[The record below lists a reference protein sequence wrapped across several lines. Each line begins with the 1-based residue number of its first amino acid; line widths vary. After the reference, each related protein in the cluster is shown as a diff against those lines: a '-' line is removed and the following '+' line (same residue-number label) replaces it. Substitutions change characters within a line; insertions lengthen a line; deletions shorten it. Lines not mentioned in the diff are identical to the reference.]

1 MTSPER
7 LLRDATAETRGWF
20 VLTSVTAVLGSAC
33 TLALPWAMA
42 RALDAVVARR
52 PSSGPVLV
60 CAALLALVVITG
72 AVQTLANGG
81 YGSGTVAALRRT
93 LARRALDAGVPGA
106 ADFPAGDL
114 AGRLSAGCAQAGS
127 AGVTLVT
134 ASAAVLTSLGGVV
147 ALWLLDWRIGLCF
160 SLGVPPLVFIARM
173 FMNRSSGLFL
183 HYQETQGR
191 ISALLLEALGGA
203 RTIGASG
210 TAGAETSRVLEPL
223 PELSRT
229 GHRVWRLQRD
239 TGWQVGLLIP
249 AVEVLVLCAGGLALL
264 NGDITAGQLAAV
276 VGYTALAMGALDQL
290 DALFALG
297 MSAAGARRV
306 AEVVDQPAPAPG
318 TRARPA
324 GGHGTVTLSGV
335 TVRSGSR
342 LLLDAVDLTV
352 PAGTALAVVGRSGA
366 GKSTLAALIGRLRD
380 PDGGAVAIDGVPL
393 RELTPRALHAAVGY
407 AFERPALLGATVH
420 GMIAFARPDASYEDV
435 VAAAAAA
442 RADDF
447 VTRLP
452 HGFDTPLSDAPLSGG
467 EVQRLGLA
475 RALVHDPAVI
485 VLDDATSSLDTAT
498 EARVDSALASAWSDR
513 TRVLIAHRV
522 STAARADLVAWLEDG
537 RVRAVAPHAELW
549 QRPSY
554 RALFAAGAETD
565 GAAGAGAGTDSAP
578 GSETDSAPGAET
590 DNAPGAGTGSPP
602 GARTD
607 SPPRAGTDSPPGA
620 EPGAPP
626 PHPRRKTQP
635 QETA

>member
-1 MTSPER
+1 MTSPQR

-20 VLTSVTAVLGSAC
+20 VLTATTAVIGSAG

-42 RALDAVVARR
+42 RALDAVVADQ
-52 PSSGPVLV
+52 PASAPILAFA
-60 CAALLALVVITG
+60 CLLALVVTAG
-72 AVQTLANGG
+72 ALQSLANGG
-81 YGSGTVAALRRT
+81 YSSGTVATLRRT
-93 LARRALDAGVPGA
+93 LARRALDAGVPGTA
-106 ADFPAGDL
+106 AFPAGDL
-114 AGRLSAGCAQAGS
+114 AGRLSAGCAQAGA

-147 ALWLLDWRIGLCF
+147 ALWLLDWRLGLCF
-160 SLGVPPLVFIARM
+160 SLGVPPLVFIARL
-173 FMNRSSGLFL
+173 FVNRSSGLFL

-210 TAGAETSRVLEPL
+210 TAGAETSRVLKPL
-223 PELSRT
+223 PELSRA

-249 AVEVLVLCAGGLALL
+249 AVEVLVLCVGGLALL
-264 NGDITAGQLAAV
+264 NGDISAGQLAAV
-276 VGYTALAMGALDQL
+276 VGYTAVAMAALDQL

-306 AEVVDQPAPAPG
+306 AEVIDQSAPAPG
-318 TRARPA
+318 GRARPA
-324 GGHGTVTLSGV
+324 AGPGTVTLSGV

-342 LLLDAVDLTV
+342 LVLDAVDLTV

-366 GKSTLAALIGRLRD
+366 GKSTLAALIGRLRE
-380 PDGGAVAIDGVPL
+380 PDEGTVAIDGVPL
-393 RELTPRALHAAVGY
+393 CELTPQALHDAVGY
-407 AFERPALLGATVH
+407 AFERPALLGATVR
-420 GMIAFARPDASYEDV
+420 GMIAFARPDASDGEV
-435 VAAAAAA
+435 TTAAASA

-447 VTRLP
+447 VARLP

-498 EARVDSALASAWSDR
+498 EARVDSALASAWADR

-522 STAARADLVAWLEDG
+522 STAARADRVAWLEDG
-537 RVRAVAPHAELW
+537 RVRALGAHRELW
-549 QRPSY
+549 LLPDY
-554 RALFAAGAETD
+554 RDLFAAPPTATPR
-565 GAAGAGAGTDSAP
+565 SAQQQQSQHQQKP
-578 GSETDSAPGAET
+578 
-590 DNAPGAGTGSPP
+590 
-602 GARTD
+602 
-607 SPPRAGTDSPPGA
+607 
-620 EPGAPP
+620 
-626 PHPRRKTQP
+626 QP
-635 QETA
+635 QPQPQPQQETA

>member
-1 MTSPER
+1 MTSPQR
-7 LLRDATAETRGWF
+7 LVWDATARTRGWF
-20 VLTSVTAVLGSAC
+20 VLASATSVLGSAG
-33 TLALPWAMA
+33 TLAFPWAMA
-42 RALDAVVARR
+42 QALDAVVARR
-52 PSSGPVLV
+52 PATGPVLV
-60 CAALLALVVITG
+60 CAALLALVVTTG
-72 AVQTLANGG
+72 ALQTLANGG
-81 YGSGTVAALRRT
+81 YGSGTVAALRRS
-93 LARRALDAGVPGA
+93 LARRALDAGVPGT

-114 AGRLSAGCAQAGS
+114 AGRLSAGCAQAGA

-160 SLGVPPLVFIARM
+160 SLGVPPLVVIARM
-173 FMNRSSGLFL
+173 FMNRGSGLFL
-183 HYQETQGR
+183 QYQETQGR
-191 ISALLLEALGGA
+191 ISALLLEAVGGA

-210 TAGAETSRVLEPL
+210 TAAAETRRVLEPL

-229 GHRVWRLQRD
+229 GHRVWALQRD

-264 NGDITAGQLAAV
+264 HGDISAGQLAAV
-276 VGYTALAMGALDQL
+276 VGYTALAMAALDQL

-318 TRARPA
+318 TRPRPA

-342 LLLDAVDLTV
+342 LVLDAVDLTV

-366 GKSTLAALIGRLRD
+366 GKSTLAALIGRLRE
-380 PDGGAVAIDGVPL
+380 PDTGTVAIDGVPL
-393 RELTPRALHAAVGY
+393 RELTPQALRVAVGY
-407 AFERPALLGATVH
+407 AFERPALLGTTVA
-420 GMIAFARPDASYEDV
+420 GMIAFARPDASHEDV
-435 VAAAAAA
+435 VAAAGAA

-452 HGFDTPLSDAPLSGG
+452 RGYDTPLTDAPLSGG

-485 VLDDATSSLDTAT
+485 VLDDALSSLDTAT
-498 EARVDSALASAWSDR
+498 EARVDSALAAAWSDR

-522 STAARADLVAWLEDG
+522 STAARADLVAWLADG
-537 RVRAVAPHAELW
+537 TIRALGPHTELW
-549 QRPSY
+549 QLADY
-554 RALFAAGAETD
+554 RALFAASSTVPEAEADHEARATTD
-565 GAAGAGAGTDSAP
+565 
-578 GSETDSAPGAET
+578 PGA
-590 DNAPGAGTGSPP
+590 DHGTHEHANPH
-602 GARTD
+602 AQ
-607 SPPRAGTDSPPGA
+607 
-620 EPGAPP
+620 EPV
-626 PHPRRKTQP
+626 
-635 QETA
+635 